1 MIQNLTLLPKKKGNM
16 IVAGREDHAITR
28 NCSFFKKIMQ
38 NPYDEY
44 SDYEEIKTESKE
56 AEMNIPLRRSTR
68 SRRMPQRYENYK
80 MF

>member
-1 MIQNLTLLPKKKGNM
+1 M
-16 IVAGREDHAITR
+16 IVAGREDHIITG

-38 NPYDEY
+38 SSYDDEY

-56 AEMNIPLRRSTR
+56 AEMNIPLRRSAR
-68 SRRMPQRYENYK
+68 SRRMPQRYENNE